1 MANNKRKV
9 TTTFIMDAKYYAQ
22 VQKLSAERAAALFNA
37 ILSYN
42 LTGEVPDFGDDLALE
57 MLFDVM
63 RTDFDANNKKYEQK
77 MEETVAARSAAG
89 AKGAEKRWGKSSD
102 DSKNSK
108 DSKDSKNNKDNKNGY
123 DMTCSDM
130 RCNDITC
137 DDMSSSS
144 DDYEDINNNSA
155 CACGRYRDSSSQIIP
170 FGKDGYPTTQ
180 AEVRKV
186 EALAEHLCTEYRQKP
201 PNKNDVQKVFAYVYA
216 RVELPN
222 GESIAAFDQQK
233 AALLEYAFEQAAA
246 ADKVNWRYIDGIYR
260 NWNRAGID
268 SLQKLEEH
276 EFQRQHGISQEE
288 FLQKLY
294 GG

>member
-22 VQKLSAERAAALFNA
+22 VKKLSAERAAALFNA

-42 LTGEVPDFGDDLALE
+42 LTGEVPDFGEDLALE

-63 RTDFDANNKKYEQK
+63 RTDFDANNEKYEQK
-77 MEETVAARSAAG
+77 MEETAAARSAAG

-102 DSKNSK
+102 DCKDSKNSKNSK
-108 DSKDSKNNKDNKNGY
+108 DSKDNKNGY

-137 DDMSSSS
+137 DTMSSSS
-144 DDYEDINNNSA
+144 DDYEDIDNSA
-155 CACGRYRDSSSQIIP
+155 CGRSRCEGAETIVP
-170 FGKDGYPTTQ
+170 FGKDEVPTTA
-180 AEVRKV
+180 AEIQKV
-186 EALAEHLCTEYRQKP
+186 ADLSKRLCMEFKQRP
-201 PNKNDVQKVFAYVYA
+201 PNKTDLQKVFDYVYA
-216 RVELPN
+216 RAELPT
-222 GESIAAFDQQK
+222 GKVIAIYDQQK

-246 ADKVNWRYIDGIYR
+246 ADKVNWKYIDGIYR
-260 NWNRAGID
+260 NWQKAGID
-268 SLQKLEEH
+268 TVQKLEEH
-276 EFQRQHGISQEE
+276 EFQRKHGMSQEE

>member
-63 RTDFDANNKKYEQK
+63 RTDFDANNEKYEQK
-77 MEETVAARSAAG
+77 MEETAAARSAAG
-89 AKGAEKRWGKSSD
+89 AKGAEKRWGKSNN

-108 DSKDSKNNKDNKNGY
+108 DSKDSKNSKDNKNGY

-137 DDMSSSS
+137 DDTMSSSS
-144 DDYEDINNNSA
+144 DDYEDIDNSA
-155 CACGRYRDSSSQIIP
+155 RGRCHREDAEAIVP
-170 FGKDGYPTTQ
+170 FGKDMIPSTQ
-180 AEVRKV
+180 EEIRKV
-186 EALAEHLCTEYRQKP
+186 EDLAERLCMEYKQKP
-201 PNKNDVQKVFAYVYA
+201 PNKTDVQKVFDHVHV
-216 RVELPN
+216 RTELPN
-222 GESIAAFDQQK
+222 GEAVATFDQQK
-233 AALLEYAFEQAAA
+233 AALLEYAWEQAAA
-246 ADKVNWRYIDGIYR
+246 AEKVSWRYIDGIYR
-260 NWNRAGID
+260 NWNDNGID

-276 EFQRQHGISQEE
+276 EFKRQHGMSQEM
-288 FLQKLY
+288 FMQKFY

>member
-1 MANNKRKV
+1 MASSKREK
-9 TTTFIMDAKYYAQ
+9 TTTFIMDAKYHAQ
-22 VQKLSAERAAALFNA
+22 IKKLSAERAAALFNA

-42 LTGEVPDFGDDLALE
+42 LTGEEPEFGDDAALE

-77 MEETVAARSAAG
+77 MKETAVMRSAAG
-89 AKGAEKRWGKSSD
+89 AKGAEKRWEKNGD
-102 DSKNSK
+102 DSKS
-108 DSKDSKNNKDNKNGY
+108 SKDSKNGKSSKDNKNGY

-130 RCNDITC
+130 KCNDITC

-144 DDYEDINNNSA
+144 DDYEDINNSA
-155 CACGRYRDSSSQIIP
+155 CACSRHGSDESTTVP
-170 FGKDGYPTTQ
+170 FGKDGCPTTQ
-180 AEVRKV
+180 AEIAKF
-186 EALAEHLCTEYRQKP
+186 ETLTAKLCMAYKQKP
-201 PNKNDVQKVFAYVYA
+201 PNKTDKDKVFAYVYT
-216 RVELPN
+216 RIELPN
-222 GESIAAFDQQK
+222 GEAIAAFDQQK

-246 ADKVNWRYIDGIYR
+246 ADKLSWKYIDGIYR

-276 EFQRQHGISQEE
+276 EFKRQHGISQEE